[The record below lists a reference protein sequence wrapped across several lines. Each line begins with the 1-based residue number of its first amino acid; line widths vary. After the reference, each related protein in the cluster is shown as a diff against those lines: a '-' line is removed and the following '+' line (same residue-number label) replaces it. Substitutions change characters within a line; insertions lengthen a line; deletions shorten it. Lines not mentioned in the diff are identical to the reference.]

1 VGGGTFTGLD
11 GRQRVRR
18 AAAAVCVA
26 LAIASGCRAAKIPPP
41 PAPNGA
47 RAFAD
52 LEAQVRCGPRVPNSP
67 SAVCARR
74 FLLEEFGRHAARVAL
89 QEFAVADPYGGD
101 TLRLANVLAH
111 FRPEIPAR
119 VLVGAHYD
127 SRPWADR
134 DTGSARALAVP
145 GANDGASGVAVLLEL
160 ARILSGWNP
169 GVGVDLVCFDGE
181 DYGRE
186 GDFEFYLLG
195 SKHFAATL
203 GAYRPRAMILLDM
216 VGERGARFPIEG
228 TSAAHAPELTRL
240 VHAVAESLG
249 ARCFVPERGPA
260 IMDDH
265 VPFLMAGIPS
275 VDIIDIQYPEWHTTR
290 DLADR
295 CDPETLA
302 EVARVV
308 LHVLARLR
316 PAE

>member
-1 VGGGTFTGLD
+1 MK
-11 GRQRVRR
+11 R
-18 AAAAVCVA
+18 AAAIGAV
-26 LAIASGCRAAKIPPP
+26 LLLIATGCREEKFLPP
-41 PAPNGA
+41 PAPDGA
-47 RAFAD
+47 RAFAH
-52 LEAQVRCGPRVPNSP
+52 LEAQVRCGPRVPNSA
-67 SAVCARR
+67 SAACARR
-74 FLLEEFGRHAARVAL
+74 LFLNEFGRYAARVAL

-101 TLRLANVLAH
+101 TLRLVNVLAH
-111 FRPEIPAR
+111 FRPEIAAR

-134 DTGSARALAVP
+134 DTGSARDRAVP

-160 ARILSGWNP
+160 ARILSEWNP

-186 GDFEFYLLG
+186 GDLDFYLLG
-195 SKHFAATL
+195 SKHFVQNL
-203 GAYRPRAMILLDM
+203 GGYRPRAMLLLDM

-228 TSAAHAPELTRL
+228 TGATHAPELARL

-249 ARCFVPERGPA
+249 ARHFVPERGIA

-265 VPFLMAGIPS
+265 VPFLRAGIPA
-275 VDIIDIQYPEWHTTR
+275 VDIIDLDYPEWHTTR
-290 DLADR
+290 DLPDR

-316 PAE
+316 PSE

>member
-1 VGGGTFTGLD
+1 VKC
-11 GRQRVRR
+11 
-18 AAAAVCVA
+18 AAAPCVLLVIA
-26 LAIASGCRAAKIPPP
+26 LGCGEAEMSPPP
-41 PAPNGA
+41 SPDGA

-52 LEAQVRCGPRVPNSP
+52 LETQVRCGPRVPNS
-67 SAVCARR
+67 AGAACARR
-74 FLLEEFGRHAARVAL
+74 FLLAEFGRHAARVAL

-119 VLVGAHYD
+119 VLIGAHYD

-134 DTGSARALAVP
+134 DTGSARDHAVP
-145 GANDGASGVAVLLEL
+145 GANDGASGVAVLLEV

-186 GDFEFYLLG
+186 GDLDFYLLG
-195 SKHFAATL
+195 SKHFVRTL
-203 GAYRPRAMILLDM
+203 GAYRPRAMLLLDM
-216 VGERGARFPIEG
+216 VGERDARFPIEG
-228 TSAAHAPELTRL
+228 TSATHAPELTRL
-240 VHAVAESLG
+240 VHAVAESIG
-249 ARCFVPERGPA
+249 ARRFVQARGPA

-265 VPFLMAGIPS
+265 VPFLMAGIPA
-275 VDIIDIQYPEWHTTR
+275 VDIIDIEYPEWHTTR
-290 DLADR
+290 DLPDR

-316 PAE
+316 PTE

>member
-1 VGGGTFTGLD
+1 MDRDTFASL
-11 GRQRVRR
+11 GRRRRVKR
-18 AAAAVCVA
+18 VA
-26 LAIASGCRAAKIPPP
+26 LAIAMTLGMTSGCREAKIPPP
-41 PAPNGA
+41 PAPDGA

-52 LEAQVRCGPRVPNSP
+52 LEAQVRCGPRVPNSQ
-67 SAVCARR
+67 SAACARQH
-74 FLLEEFGRHAARVAL
+74 LMKEFGRYAARVGL
-89 QEFAVADPYGGD
+89 QEFAVPDPYGGD

-119 VLVGAHYD
+119 VLIGAHYD

-134 DTGSARALAVP
+134 DTGSARELPVP
-145 GANDGASGVAVLLEL
+145 GANDGASGVAVQLEL

-169 GVGVDLVCFDGE
+169 GVGVDFVCFDGE

-186 GDFEFYLLG
+186 GDLDFYLLG
-195 SKHFAATL
+195 SKHFASNL

-228 TSAAHAPELTRL
+228 TSLTNAPELARL

-249 ARCFVPERGPA
+249 ARHFVPERGPA
-260 IMDDH
+260 LMDDH
-265 VPFLMAGIPS
+265 VPFLRAGIPS

-290 DLADR
+290 DLPDR

-308 LHVLARLR
+308 LHVLARLH